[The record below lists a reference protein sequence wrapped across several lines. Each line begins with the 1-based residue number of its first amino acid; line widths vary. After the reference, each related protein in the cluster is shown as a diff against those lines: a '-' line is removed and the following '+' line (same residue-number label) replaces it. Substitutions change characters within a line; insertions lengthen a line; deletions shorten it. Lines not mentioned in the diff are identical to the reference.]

1 MKKSMGLIMGLV
13 ALGLLIPSM
22 LMVFSNTGEWN
33 VAVILLAVFVLSAA
47 VFSIIAAIFSI
58 TGQRKAAAMF
68 VCAGIAAV
76 LGLGLT
82 LFLTFSFDLTIIT
95 TALSVIILFVSAKM
109 VSAAAE

>member
-13 ALGLLIPSM
+13 ALGLLIPGII
-22 LMVFSNTGEWN
+22 MVFSNAGEWN
-33 VAVILLAVFVLSAA
+33 LAVILLAIFVLTAA

-58 TGQRKAAAMF
+58 TGQRKADAMF

-76 LGLGLT
+76 LSLALT
-82 LFLTFSFDLTIIT
+82 LFLAFSFDLTIIT

-109 VSAAAE
+109 VSASAE